1 MRSVPYALLSSVLLV
16 HLVGC
21 SSGDGAGETG
31 DVGRETDPRESAET
45 PPGTEQGD
53 GETSTDVRDIDPPAT
68 SQIRAALVSLRNC
81 EEVDQA
87 VRAAAARAMND
98 LLDTRLEE
106 ALGVLEEGGC
116 YYYSYRGVDEVMW
129 AVGTGGSA
137 AVPAA
142 NDGSGTTSAAESPTD
157 VSETNNQVA
166 GVDEADFVKNDEDGN
181 IYLIA
186 DGALQIVDGWPA
198 DQARLLSR
206 TALEDEPKRLFLDGD
221 RLLLFSS
228 VPKTAEQT
236 ADYQSWYYQNSS
248 ECTYGYD
255 CDFTGDGNGTRLS
268 VFDIADRTAPRL
280 LRTIDTSATFISAR
294 KVGSAVHTVLYEEP
308 ELLRKLPVVPEE
320 IETNGLCADTETRTP
335 GPGDADRVEAL
346 FDQLRED
353 NLALIEEA
361 PVEQLLGVTQD
372 QLLDGT
378 TRERDLQTCSGF
390 YDSPLADGTAFLTLM
405 SLDLQSDESAQ
416 TSTIISRPGA
426 SYASADAYYVSVRQ
440 QPVYGYWYYDS
451 GEVEEASTV
460 HKFALAGPSNQYA
473 ASGLVKGRVLNQFS
487 IDEYQGDLRIAT
499 TTGHLPSP
507 DVHSTLSVLKQSGT
521 ALELVGQADEIAPAE
536 DIRAVRFLG
545 DKGYVVTFKKTDPL
559 FVFDLSDP
567 TNPQALG
574 ELKIPGYSTYLH
586 PLGADHLL
594 SIGYDSDDQVNFAW
608 FTGLL
613 LQIFDVSDPS
623 DPQLLHREVI
633 GARGSSSEAATNH
646 LAFNYFAP
654 REVLAIPAT
663 VCEDSAGGGSYAET
677 MTFSGLLVYD
687 VSTTDGFTL
696 RGQVDHPY
704 VDPVDSSTYYVG
716 GACSNWWTD
725 SNSVVQRTIFM
736 DDFVYSVSDLLIKVN
751 SLTDLSTD
759 VAEVSLQEA
768 TGAGG

>member
-1 MRSVPYALLSSVLLV
+1 MRTVPCALLWSAVLVPL
-16 HLVGC
+16 LGC
-21 SSGDGAGETG
+21 SSSGLVGETE
-31 DVGRETDPRESAET
+31 RPETAQT
-45 PPGTEQGD
+45 Q
-53 GETSTDVRDIDPPAT
+53 
-68 SQIRAALVSLRNC
+68 AALILLRNC

-87 VRAAAARAMND
+87 VRAAATRAMND

-106 ALGVLEEGGC
+106 ARGVLEAGSC
-116 YYYSYRGVDEVMW
+116 YYYYYRGGLED
-129 AVGTGGSA
+129 VGLLASDAGAAPSA
-137 AVPAA
+137 NEA
-142 NDGSGTTSAAESPTD
+142 TTSSAESPTD

-181 IYLIA
+181 IYLVA
-186 DGALQIVDGWPA
+186 DGALQIVAGWPA
-198 DQARLLSR
+198 EQAALLSR
-206 TALEDEPKRLFLDGD
+206 TDLEDQPKRLFVDGD
-221 RLLLFSS
+221 RLLVFSS

-236 ADYQSWYYQNSS
+236 AEYQDWYYQNTD

-268 VFDIADRTAPRL
+268 VFDITDRAAPRL
-280 LRTIDTSATFISAR
+280 LRTIDSSATFISAR

-308 ELLRKLPVVPEE
+308 ELLRKLPLVPEE
-320 IETNGLCADTETRTP
+320 IETNGLCAGNETP
-335 GPGDADRVEAL
+335 APEDARRVEAL
-346 FDQLRED
+346 FAQLREE
-353 NLALIEEA
+353 NLAVIEQA
-361 PVEQLLGVTQD
+361 PVEQLLGAIQD

-378 TRERDLQTCSGF
+378 ARGRDLETCSGF

-405 SLDLQSDESAQ
+405 SLDLQGAESVQ

-426 SYASADAYYVSVRQ
+426 SYASAGAYYVSVRQ
-440 QPVYGYWYYDS
+440 QPTYGYWFYDS
-451 GEVEEASTV
+451 EEIEEASTV
-460 HKFALAGPSNQYA
+460 HKFALAGPSNQYV

-487 IDEYQGDLRIAT
+487 MDEYEGHLRIAT

-507 DVHSTLSVLKQSGT
+507 DVHSTLSVLEHNGA
-521 ALELVGQADEIAPAE
+521 ALELVGQADQIAPSE

-545 DKGYVVTFKKTDPL
+545 ERGYVVTFKKTDPL

-567 TNPQALG
+567 EDPRAQG

-586 PLGADHLL
+586 PLGPDHLL
-594 SIGYDSDDQVNFAW
+594 SIGYDSDDQVDFAW

-704 VDPVDSSTYYVG
+704 VDPVDSETYYVG

-751 SLTDLSTD
+751 NLNDLSTD
-759 VAEVSLQEA
+759 VAEFRFRRLQ
-768 TGAGG
+768 